1 MTVQTLSWSLEFL
14 NLDRSQVLHHSYF
27 KFSSKIKSLKLIHF
41 IVKILKTDCD
51 IEINHCSRQNMTFF
65 RCPLSLE
72 VRILRSWENW
82 IFLPLQNYGKTSS
95 AVSDCLEKFWFKCAT
110 CMIDTVHCCCSGVFI
125 VNFEQISHIGLVFPL
140 LTFNK
145 QMPAGKQITKVNKP
159 MISPKNG

>member
-1 MTVQTLSWSLEFL
+1 
-14 NLDRSQVLHHSYF
+14 
-27 KFSSKIKSLKLIHF
+27 
-41 IVKILKTDCD
+41 
-51 IEINHCSRQNMTFF
+51 MTFF

-125 VNFEQISHIGLVFPL
+125 VNFEQISHIGLVFPQ

-159 MISPKNG
+159 MISPKNGKWKIVSQWIGKGKTSPHFQIMAFGAKKKCSFVMMGINSHLKNATPSRILIWLID